1 MKKKAPNVLIFF
13 TDQQR
18 WDSSGLHGNPLNLM
32 PHFDRLA
39 RKHTHVAWSFT
50 CQPVC
55 GPARACLQTGQYAT
69 SNGVVEN
76 GYPLPQGHPTLA
88 DAFAA
93 AGYRTAYF
101 GKWHLG
107 SGGTGPVPPG
117 ERGGYQDWL
126 AANLLE
132 FTSTP
137 YRTTLYDNNG
147 QPVQLPG
154 YRVDALAD
162 AAIRHI
168 DRHCRERPD
177 QPFMTMLSILEPHH
191 QNTTGDYTP
200 PDGYRERYTGRWT
213 PPDLAAL
220 DGSAHQ
226 HLGGYWGAVKRI
238 DEAFG
243 RVMDTL
249 KSLGIDRETIVLFT
263 SDHGCHFGTRI
274 GIDKRSWHE
283 SSIRVPTA
291 FFGPGFEGGG
301 EIQQLVNLPDL
312 SATLL
317 DAADIDIPDTFEGRS
332 ILPLL
337 RGQTQDW
344 PGEVLIQPTSQEVV
358 ARAVRTRRW
367 KYAVVGER
375 SIRETGA
382 SPQTYREAELYDLEY
397 DPCELSNLAG
407 RESHDAVASRMRE
420 RLLKRMGEIEK
431 TVPTIIPAERRPG
444 GQRIVE
450 DQEVHQ

>member
-1 MKKKAPNVLIFF
+1 MPTETPNVLIFF

-18 WDSSGLHGNPLNLM
+18 WDASGLHGNPLGLM

-39 RKHTHVAWSFT
+39 RKHTHVAHSFT

-76 GYPLPQGHPTLA
+76 GYPLPEGRPTLA
-88 DAFAA
+88 ECFNAV
-93 AGYRTAYF
+93 GYQTAYF
-101 GKWHLG
+101 GKWHLAT
-107 SGGTGPVPPG
+107 GGHGPVDPDQ
-117 ERGGYQDWL
+117 RGGYRDWL

-132 FTSTP
+132 FVSMP
-137 YRTTLYDNNG
+137 YRTTVYDNDG
-147 QPVQLPG
+147 EAVHLPG
-154 YRVDALAD
+154 YRVDALTD
-162 AAIRHI
+162 AALRHI

-200 PDGYRERYTGRWT
+200 PDGYRDPYTGRWM
-213 PPDLAAL
+213 PPDLAQIGGRVHR
-220 DGSAHQ
+220 D
-226 HLGGYWGAVKRI
+226 LGGYWGAVKRI

-243 RVMDTL
+243 RVMDAL
-249 KSLGIDRETIVLFT
+249 RSLGIDRETIVLFT
-263 SDHGCHFGTRI
+263 SDHGCHFGTRP

-301 EIQQLVNLPDL
+301 EVPGLINLPDL

-317 DAADIDIPDTFEGRS
+317 DAAGIDIPDTFEGRS

-337 RGQTQDW
+337 RGQADDW
-344 PGEVLIQPTSQEVV
+344 PEDVLIQPTSKQVL
-358 ARAVRTRRW
+358 ARAVRTKRW
-367 KYAVVGER
+367 KYAVVSDA
-375 SIRETGA
+375 SIKDVGP
-382 SPQTYREAELYDLEY
+382 SPDTYREAELYDLEH
-397 DPCELSNLAG
+397 DPYELTNLAG
-407 RESHDAVASRMRE
+407 MESHAAVAERMRQ
-420 RLLKRMGEIEK
+420 RLLRRIREIEGAEPQITPAEPVPSGQK
-431 TVPTIIPAERRPG
+431 TVEAREI
-444 GQRIVE
+444 
-450 DQEVHQ
+450 DQ